1 MSFRH
6 MSFRQT
12 TTAASIALATL
23 LAGGSLA
30 QAAPFEVTITNL
42 TAGQPVSPPLIV
54 SHRSSIALAEAGQP
68 ASEPLA
74 IVAEDGDPSDL
85 AALLETLDEV
95 RDVVV
100 ADGPI
105 PPGGSRSVT
114 LEIRG
119 SDVLSGVG
127 MLVNS
132 NDAFFFLDSLRVNR
146 FRSESV
152 AVAAWDSGSEANT
165 EDCDDI
171 PGPAC
176 PAGSGNERQTEDAE
190 GFVHVH
196 RGIQGGSD
204 LSPAAYDWRNPTVL
218 ITIERIRGRKDD
230 D

>member
-1 MSFRH
+1 

-12 TTAASIALATL
+12 TTAVSVSLAIFLATG
-23 LAGGSLA
+23 ASA
-30 QAAPFEVTITNL
+30 HSASFEVTIANL
-42 TAGQPVSPPLIV
+42 TAGQPISPPLIV
-54 SHRSSIALAEAGQP
+54 SHRSSIALAEAGQE

-74 IVAEDGDPSDL
+74 TVAEDGDASDL
-85 AALLETLDEV
+85 ASLLETLDEV

-100 ADGPI
+100 AEGPI
-105 PPGGSRSVT
+105 PPGGQRSVT
-114 LEIRG
+114 LNIGRG
-119 SDVLSGVG
+119 DVLSGVG

-146 FRSESV
+146 FRTESV
-152 AVAAWDSGSEANT
+152 AVAAWDSGSEVNT

-176 PAGSGNERQTEDAE
+176 PADSSNDRQTGGAE

-204 LSPAAYDWRNPTVL
+204 IDPVVYDWRNPTVL
-218 ITIERIRGRKDD
+218 ITVERIRGRKGEDLQ
-230 D
+230 

>member
-1 MSFRH
+1 

-12 TTAASIALATL
+12 TTAVSIALAGF

-42 TAGQPVSPPLIV
+42 TAGQPISPPLIV
-54 SHRSSIALAEAGQP
+54 SHRSSIALAKAGEEASG
-68 ASEPLA
+68 PLA
-74 IVAEDGDPSDL
+74 TVAEDGDASEL
-85 AALLETLDEV
+85 ALLLETLEEV

-105 PPGGSRSVT
+105 PPGGNRSVT
-114 LEIRG
+114 LDIRG
-119 SDVLSGVG
+119 GDVLSGVG

-152 AVAAWDSGSEANT
+152 TVAAWDSGSEANT
-165 EDCDDI
+165 ENCDDI

-176 PAGSGNERQTEDAE
+176 PADSDNKRQIKDAE

-218 ITIERIRGRKDD
+218 ITVERVRGRKDD

>member
-1 MSFRH
+1 

-12 TTAASIALATL
+12 TTAVSVALATF
-23 LAGGSLA
+23 LAGGALA

-42 TAGQPVSPPLIV
+42 TAGQPISPPLIV
-54 SHRSSIALAEAGQP
+54 SHRSSIALAEAGQA
-68 ASEPLA
+68 ASAPLA
-74 IVAEDGDPSDL
+74 AVAEDGDASDL
-85 AALLETLDEV
+85 AFLLEGLDEV

-100 ADGPI
+100 AEGPI

-114 LEIRG
+114 LDIRG
-119 SDVLSGVG
+119 GDVLSGVG

-146 FRSESV
+146 FRTESV

-176 PAGSGNERQTEDAE
+176 PAGSSNNRQTGDAE

-204 LSPAAYDWRNPTVL
+204 LSPAAYDWRNPSVL
-218 ITIERIRGRKDD
+218 ITVERIRGRRDD

>member
-1 MSFRH
+1 

-42 TAGQPVSPPLIV
+42 TAGQPISPPLIV
-54 SHRSSIALAEAGQP
+54 SHRSSIALAEAGEE
-68 ASEPLA
+68 ASAPLA
-74 IVAEDGDPSDL
+74 TVAEDGDASDL
-85 AALLETLDEV
+85 ASLLETLDEV

-100 ADGPI
+100 AEGPI
-105 PPGGSRSVT
+105 PPGGRLSVT
-114 LEIRG
+114 LDIGRG
-119 SDVLSGVG
+119 DVLSGVG

-132 NDAFFFLDSLRVNR
+132 NDAFFFLDSLRVSR
-146 FRSESV
+146 FRTESV

-176 PAGSGNERQTEDAE
+176 PPESSNERQTEEAE

-204 LSPAAYDWRNPTVL
+204 LIPAAYDWRNPTVL
-218 ITIERIRGRKDD
+218 ITVERVRGRKDD